1 MELIFSRYRN
11 LTVLL
16 FVLFSQLLLLAYQV
30 RSSTQLRTLRV
41 WAVTG
46 VAPFARFL
54 EGGRSSIHSFF
65 NDYFILLDVR
75 EENRQFKAE
84 TNRLKLENNFLRTE
98 LATADRARA
107 LIEFKGRSPSKT
119 LAARIIATST
129 SAKTVVLVDRGTSD
143 GVYKGMAV
151 ITGDGIIGK
160 VIDSFPLAAQV
171 QLISDPLF
179 GAGVVSQRNRVYGTL
194 KGQGHNRCLID
205 RIQNEDKVELGEMF
219 YTTGEDRIFPKG
231 LPVGRVVSV
240 QTGPI
245 FKNVEVVPAGFAN
258 GLEEI
263 LIVLEGAHQ
272 EIPTPPSVADQITI
286 LQAPPA
292 APASDGRSVPV
303 GTPSHGV
310 LSTDADRLAER
321 YMKKEEQQGVKF
333 GTFGSKPP
341 NFSTLPPAGASAPP
355 AAAPSAIPQQP
366 PPQQQQQ
373 QPQPSQPQTA
383 TPASPSP
390 QAPKPPAA
398 KQQ

>member
-1 MELIFSRYRN
+1 MELLFSRYRN

-30 RSSTQLRTLRV
+30 RSNTQLRTLRV

-46 VAPFARFL
+46 VAPFARLL
-54 EGGRSSIHSFF
+54 ENSRSSVYSFF

-75 EENRQFKAE
+75 EENRRFKAE
-84 TNRLKLENNFLRTE
+84 TNRLKLENNFLKTE

-129 SAKTVVLVDRGTSD
+129 SAKTVVLVDRGTAD

-160 VIDSFPLAAQV
+160 VIDSFPSAAQV
-171 QLISDPLF
+171 QLISDSLF
-179 GAGVVSQRNRVYGTL
+179 GAGVVSQKNRVYGTL
-194 KGQGHNRCLID
+194 KGQGHNRCQVD
-205 RIQNEDKVELGEMF
+205 RVQNEDKVEVGEMF
-219 YTTGEDRIFPKG
+219 FTTGEDRIFPKG

-245 FKNVEVVPAGFAN
+245 FKNIEVVPTGLAN

-263 LIVLEGAHQ
+263 LIVLEGVHQ
-272 EIPTPPSVADQITI
+272 NIPVPATPAADQITI
-286 LQAPPA
+286 LQPPPSNA
-292 APASDGRSVPV
+292 VGTGTDGRSVPV
-303 GTPSHGV
+303 GTPSNGV

-321 YMKKEEQQGVKF
+321 YEKREQQRGVRF
-333 GTFGSKPP
+333 GTFGSQPP
-341 NFSTLPPAGASAPP
+341 NFQNLPPASTQGS
-355 AAAPSAIPQQP
+355 P
-366 PPQQQQQ
+366 PPQQMPPPPQKPTAPAPQQPDAAKNPDPVKQQQ
-373 QPQPSQPQTA
+373 Q
-383 TPASPSP
+383 
-390 QAPKPPAA
+390 
-398 KQQ
+398 

>member
-16 FVLFSQLLLLAYQV
+16 VILFSQLLLLAYQV
-30 RSSTQLRTLRV
+30 RSNMQLRTLRV

-46 VAPFARFL
+46 VAPFARLL
-54 EGGRSSIHSFF
+54 ENGRSSVYSFF

-75 EENRQFKAE
+75 EENRNFKAE
-84 TNRLKLENNFLRTE
+84 TNRLKLENNFLKTE

-129 SAKTVVLVDRGTSD
+129 GAKTVVLVDRGTSD

-160 VIDSFPLAAQV
+160 VIDSFPSAAQV
-171 QLISDPLF
+171 QLISDSLF
-179 GAGVVSQRNRVYGTL
+179 GAGVVSQKNRVYGTL
-194 KGQGHNRCLID
+194 KGQGHNRCQVD
-205 RIQNEDKVELGEMF
+205 RVQNEDKVEVGEMF
-219 YTTGEDRIFPKG
+219 FTTGEDRIFPKG

-245 FKNVEVVPAGFAN
+245 FKSIEVVPTGLAN

-263 LIVLEGAHQ
+263 LIVLEGVHQ
-272 EIPTPPSVADQITI
+272 EIPTPAPTSDPITM
-286 LQAPPA
+286 LQPP
-292 APASDGRSVPV
+292 PVTTGSDGRSVPV
-303 GTPSHGV
+303 GTPSNGI

-321 YMKKEEQQGVKF
+321 YLKKEQQSGVKF
-333 GTFGSKPP
+333 GTYGSQAP
-341 NFSTLPPAGASAPP
+341 NFTTLPPLSTNADQPQQAKPSPP
-355 AAAPSAIPQQP
+355 AARKP
-366 PPQQQQQ
+366 PPEQQR
-373 QPQPSQPQTA
+373 
-383 TPASPSP
+383 
-390 QAPKPPAA
+390 
-398 KQQ
+398 

>member
-1 MELIFSRYRN
+1 MELLLSRYRN

-16 FVLFSQLLLLAYQV
+16 LVLFSQLMLLAYQV

-54 EGGRSSIHSFF
+54 ESGRSSVHSFF

-75 EENRQFKAE
+75 EENRRFKAE

-171 QLISDPLF
+171 QLISDSLF

-194 KGQGHNRCLID
+194 KGTGYNRCLVD
-205 RIQNEDKVELGEMF
+205 RIQNEDKVEVGEMF

-245 FKNVEVVPAGFAN
+245 FKNVEVVPSGLAN

-263 LIVLEGAHQ
+263 LIVLEGVHQ
-272 EIPTPPSVADQITI
+272 EIPVPPAQEDQIQI
-286 LQAPPA
+286 LQPPPA
-292 APASDGRSVPV
+292 PAGSDGRTVPV
-303 GTPSHGV
+303 GTPSNGV

-321 YMKKEEQQGVKF
+321 YQKKEEQQGAKF
-333 GTFGSKPP
+333 GTYGSKPP
-341 NFSTLPPAGASAPP
+341 SFSNLP
-355 AAAPSAIPQQP
+355 AASPQPGSQ
-366 PPQQQQQ
+366 PQQQQ
-373 QPQPSQPQTA
+373 PPVTTA
-383 TPASPSP
+383 P
-390 QAPKPPAA
+390 PPAA
-398 KQQ
+398 QAQPKPAAPTPAAPPKQ

>member
-1 MELIFSRYRN
+1 MDFILSRYRN
-11 LTVLL
+11 LTVLV
-16 FVLFSQLLLLAYQV
+16 FVLFLQIMLLAYQV
-30 RSSTQLRTLRV
+30 RSSTQLRTIRV

-54 EGGRSSIHSFF
+54 ESGRSSIYSFF

-75 EENRQFKAE
+75 EENRRYKAE

-179 GAGVVSQRNRVYGTL
+179 GAGVVSQTNRVYGTL

-205 RIQNEDKVELGEMF
+205 RIQNEDKVEMGEMF

-240 QTGPI
+240 QPGPI
-245 FKNVEVVPAGFAN
+245 FKNVEVVPTGLVN

-263 LIVLEGAHQ
+263 LIVLEGVHQ
-272 EIPTPPSVADQITI
+272 EIPTPAPVADQITI
-286 LQAPPA
+286 LQPP
-292 APASDGRSVPV
+292 PTSSTSGSSVPV
-303 GTPSHGV
+303 GTPSNGV

-321 YMKKEEQQGVKF
+321 YMKKEEQQGAKF

-341 NFSTLPPAGASAPP
+341 NFMTLPPAGGGPAVGGGAPPVQPQTPPP
-355 AAAPSAIPQQP
+355 AAPSSPAAATEKPKA
-366 PPQQQQQ
+366 QQQQ
-373 QPQPSQPQTA
+373 
-383 TPASPSP
+383 
-390 QAPKPPAA
+390 
-398 KQQ
+398 

>member
-1 MELIFSRYRN
+1 MELLFSRYRN

-30 RSSTQLRTLRV
+30 RSNTQLRTLRV

-46 VAPFARFL
+46 VAPFARLL
-54 EGGRSSIHSFF
+54 ENSRSSVYSFF

-75 EENRQFKAE
+75 EENRRFKAE
-84 TNRLKLENNFLRTE
+84 TNRLKLENNFLKTE

-160 VIDSFPLAAQV
+160 VIDSFPSAAQV
-171 QLISDPLF
+171 QLISDSLF
-179 GAGVVSQRNRVYGTL
+179 GAGVVSQKNRVYGTL
-194 KGQGHNRCLID
+194 KGQGHNRCQVD
-205 RIQNEDKVELGEMF
+205 RVQNEDKVELGEMF
-219 YTTGEDRIFPKG
+219 FTTGEDRIFPKG

-245 FKNVEVVPAGFAN
+245 FKSIEVVPTGLAN

-263 LIVLEGAHQ
+263 LIVLEGVHQ
-272 EIPTPPSVADQITI
+272 DIPAPSQPTADQITI
-286 LQAPPA
+286 LQPPPTSTGA
-292 APASDGRSVPV
+292 DGRSVPV
-303 GTPSHGV
+303 GTPSNGV

-321 YMKKEEQQGVKF
+321 YIKREQQRGVRF
-333 GTFGSKPP
+333 GTFGSQPP
-341 NFSTLPPAGASAPP
+341 NFQNLPPAGSPTTTPQQQIPPQVQIPQPKPVTPAPP
-355 AAAPSAIPQQP
+355 AA
-366 PPQQQQQ
+366 
-373 QPQPSQPQTA
+373 PQPAPAKTPDPVKQP
-383 TPASPSP
+383 
-390 QAPKPPAA
+390 
-398 KQQ
+398 

>member
-1 MELIFSRYRN
+1 MDFILSRYRN
-11 LTVLL
+11 LTVLVFML
-16 FVLFSQLLLLAYQV
+16 FLQIMLLAYQV
-30 RSSTQLRTLRV
+30 RSSTQLRTIRV

-54 EGGRSSIHSFF
+54 ESGRSSIYSFF

-75 EENRQFKAE
+75 EENRRYKAE

-179 GAGVVSQRNRVYGTL
+179 GAGVVSQTNRVYGTL

-205 RIQNEDKVELGEMF
+205 RIQNEDKVEVGEMF

-240 QTGPI
+240 QPGPI
-245 FKNVEVVPAGFAN
+245 FKNVEVVPTGFVN

-263 LIVLEGAHQ
+263 LIVLEGVHQ
-272 EIPTPPSVADQITI
+272 EIPTPAPVADQITI
-286 LQAPPA
+286 LQPPPA
-292 APASDGRSVPV
+292 SHNGGSSVPV
-303 GTPSHGV
+303 GTPSNGV

-341 NFSTLPPAGASAPP
+341 NFSTLPPNGAGPAPGASAPP
-355 AAAPSAIPQQP
+355 VQPQTPPPAAPSSPAAAEKPKT
-366 PPQQQQQ
+366 QQQQQ
-373 QPQPSQPQTA
+373 Q
-383 TPASPSP
+383 
-390 QAPKPPAA
+390 
-398 KQQ
+398 

>member
-1 MELIFSRYRN
+1 MDFILSRYRN
-11 LTVLL
+11 LTVLVFML
-16 FVLFSQLLLLAYQV
+16 FLQIMLLAYQV
-30 RSSTQLRTLRV
+30 RSSTQLRTIRV

-54 EGGRSSIHSFF
+54 ESGRSSIYSFF

-75 EENRQFKAE
+75 EENRRYKAE

-129 SAKTVVLVDRGTSD
+129 SAKTGVLVDRGTSD

-179 GAGVVSQRNRVYGTL
+179 GAGVVSQTNRVYGTL
-194 KGQGHNRCLID
+194 KGQGHNRCQID
-205 RIQNEDKVELGEMF
+205 RIQNEDKVEMGEMF

-240 QTGPI
+240 QPGPI
-245 FKNVEVVPAGFAN
+245 FKNVEVVPTGFVN

-263 LIVLEGAHQ
+263 LIVLEGVHQ
-272 EIPTPPSVADQITI
+272 EIPAPAPVADQITI
-286 LQAPPA
+286 LQPPPA
-292 APASDGRSVPV
+292 SQSGGGAVPV
-303 GTPSHGV
+303 GTPSNGV

-341 NFSTLPPAGASAPP
+341 NFSTLPSNSGAPAPGGSAPP
-355 AAAPSAIPQQP
+355 VQPQTPPPPGPSSPAAAEKQKPPQTQPQQQP
-366 PPQQQQQ
+366 PQQR
-373 QPQPSQPQTA
+373 
-383 TPASPSP
+383 
-390 QAPKPPAA
+390 
-398 KQQ
+398 

>member
-1 MELIFSRYRN
+1 MDFILSRYRN
-11 LTVLL
+11 LTVLVFML
-16 FVLFSQLLLLAYQV
+16 FLQIMLLAYQV
-30 RSSTQLRTLRV
+30 RSSTQLRTIRV

-54 EGGRSSIHSFF
+54 ESGRSSIYSFF

-75 EENRQFKAE
+75 EENRRYKAE

-179 GAGVVSQRNRVYGTL
+179 GAGVVSQTNRVYGTL
-194 KGQGHNRCLID
+194 KGQGHNRCQID
-205 RIQNEDKVELGEMF
+205 RIQNEDKVEVGEMF

-240 QTGPI
+240 QPGPI
-245 FKNVEVVPAGFAN
+245 FKNVEVVPTGFVN

-263 LIVLEGAHQ
+263 LIVLEGVHQ
-272 EIPTPPSVADQITI
+272 EIPTPAPVADQITI
-286 LQAPPA
+286 LQPPPA
-292 APASDGRSVPV
+292 SHNSGGSVPV
-303 GTPSHGV
+303 GTPSNGV

-341 NFSTLPPAGASAPP
+341 NFSTLPPGGAGQAPGASAPP
-355 AAAPSAIPQQP
+355 VQPQTPPPAAPSSPAAADKPKT
-366 PPQQQQQ
+366 QQQQQ
-373 QPQPSQPQTA
+373 Q
-383 TPASPSP
+383 
-390 QAPKPPAA
+390 
-398 KQQ
+398 QQQNP

>member
-1 MELIFSRYRN
+1 MEFILSRYRN
-11 LTVLL
+11 MTVLV
-16 FVLFSQLLLLAYQV
+16 FVLFLQILLLAYQV

-54 EGGRSSIHSFF
+54 ESGRSSVYSFF

-75 EENRQFKAE
+75 EENRRYKME

-143 GVYKGMAV
+143 GVYRGMAV

-179 GAGVVSQRNRVYGTL
+179 GAGVVSQKNRVYGTL

-205 RIQNEDKVELGEMF
+205 RIQNEDKVEVGETF

-240 QTGPI
+240 QPGPI
-245 FKNVEVVPAGFAN
+245 FKNVEVVPTGLAN

-263 LIVLEGAHQ
+263 LIVLEGVHQ
-272 EIPTPPSVADQITI
+272 EVPTPSSVAEQITI
-286 LQAPPA
+286 LQPPPGGST
-292 APASDGRSVPV
+292 PAGDGRSVPV

-341 NFSTLPPAGASAPP
+341 NFSTLPPAGTGATVPQAPSPTTTPAPQPNQPAAPAAKPPATPPP
-355 AAAPSAIPQQP
+355 AAAPV
-366 PPQQQQQ
+366 
-373 QPQPSQPQTA
+373 
-383 TPASPSP
+383 
-390 QAPKPPAA
+390 
-398 KQQ
+398 KQ

>member
-1 MELIFSRYRN
+1 MEFILSRYRN
-11 LTVLL
+11 MTVLV
-16 FVLFSQLLLLAYQV
+16 FVLFLQILLLAYQV

-54 EGGRSSIHSFF
+54 ESGRSSVYSFF

-75 EENRQFKAE
+75 EENRRYKAE

-171 QLISDPLF
+171 QLITDPLF
-179 GAGVVSQRNRVYGTL
+179 GAGVFSQRNRVYGTL
-194 KGQGHNRCLID
+194 KGQGHNRCLVD
-205 RIQNEDKVELGEMF
+205 RIQNEDKVEIGEMF

-240 QTGPI
+240 QPGPI
-245 FKNVEVVPAGFAN
+245 FKNVEVVPTGLAN

-263 LIVLEGAHQ
+263 LIVLEGVHQ
-272 EIPTPPSVADQITI
+272 EIPTPASAADQITI
-286 LQAPPA
+286 LQPPPA
-292 APASDGRSVPV
+292 ATGADGRSVPV
-303 GTPSHGV
+303 GTPSNGV

-321 YMKKEEQQGVKF
+321 YRKKEEQQGVGF
-333 GTFGSKPP
+333 GVYGSKPP
-341 NFSTLPPAGASAPP
+341 NFLTLPPASTGGSGATA
-355 AAAPSAIPQQP
+355 P

-373 QPQPSQPQTA
+373 QQQSQDPQN
-383 TPASPSP
+383 
-390 QAPKPPAA
+390 KPPAA
-398 KQQ
+398 PVVPSSAPAAAPPVAPAPKKQ